1 MKYYKIPEKTLCLL
15 IKNVL
20 FVKAHEEYF
29 NSMEVLAFEINYL
42 EEHGG
47 MESLINEYLDKF
59 KECEME

>member
-1 MKYYKIPEKTLCLL
+1 MKYYKIPKKTLCLL
-15 IKNVL
+15 IKNIL

-29 NSMEVLAFEINYL
+29 NSMEVLASEINYL

>member
-15 IKNVL
+15 IKNIL

-29 NSMEVLAFEINYL
+29 NPMEVLASEINYL

-47 MESLINEYLDKF
+47 MESLVNEYLDKF